1 MYGHP
6 KFKPTW
12 NEQTSIL
19 RSGVGIITSP
29 QNLNSSLDPWIQ
41 GAVALN
47 SPDAPTRYFAPL
59 LGPGGWWRVEVPPSD
74 PSPWL
79 ACRKSPPPFFQ
90 NMAGAWGWVSEFLNK
105 KMCRVPPKALYLALE
120 DEPRS
125 CALSPL
131 RAHESWDI
139 YKSFTRNPWD
149 SLGSCRAAWP
159 YILWKNRPPICL
171 PLNDETS
178 H

>member
-19 RSGVGIITSP
+19 HSGVGIITSP

-59 LGPGGWWRVEVPPSD
+59 LGPGGWWRLRVPPSD

-79 ACRKSPPPFFQ
+79 A
-90 NMAGAWGWVSEFLNK
+90 
-105 KMCRVPPKALYLALE
+105 LE
-120 DEPRS
+120 NPPRS
-125 CALSPL
+125 IFPK
-131 RAHESWDI
+131 HGW
-139 YKSFTRNPWD
+139 
-149 SLGSCRAAWP
+149 SLGMSVRFFKQKKCAGFLQKLYTFHWKMNPVLVQCGLCELMSHEIFTNYSPAILG
-159 YILWKNRPPICL
+159 ILWDRAGRLDITSFGKIGL
-171 PLNDETS
+171 PYAS

>member
-19 RSGVGIITSP
+19 HSGVGIITSP

-59 LGPGGWWRVEVPPSD
+59 LGPGGWWRLRVPPSD

-79 ACRKSPPPFFQ
+79 ACRKSPPLHFSK
-90 NMAGAWGWVSEFLNK
+90 NMAGAWEWVSDFLNK
-105 KMCRVPPKALYLALE
+105 KNVQGSSKSSIPFTGRWTLF
-120 DEPRS
+120 S
-125 CALSPL
+125 CIVAFAS
-131 RAHESWDI
+131 SWVI
-139 YKSFTRNPWD
+139 
-149 SLGSCRAAWP
+149 G
-159 YILWKNRPPICL
+159 ILWDRAGRLDITSFGKIGL
-171 PLNDETS
+171 PYAS

>member
-19 RSGVGIITSP
+19 HSGVGIITSP

-59 LGPGGWWRVEVPPSD
+59 LGPGGWWRLRVPPSD

-79 ACRKSPPPFFQ
+79 ALENPPPPFFQ
-90 NMAGAWGWVSEFLNK
+90 NMAGAWEWVSDFLKK
-105 KMCRVPPKALYLALE
+105 KMCRVPPKALYPFTGRWTLF
-120 DEPRS
+120 S
-125 CALSPL
+125 CSVAFAS
-131 RAHESWDI
+131 SWVMRFLQI
-139 YKSFTRNPWD
+139 IHPQ
-149 SLGSCRAAWP
+149 SLGFFGIVPGGLTLHPLEKIGLP
-159 YILWKNRPPICL
+159 YA
-171 PLNDETS
+171 S